1 MLCACSGEQFKFDE
15 PPPQSPESLATRDFS
30 ASGLSSRTGTVDW
43 DSKLEDA
50 QVDEVESTLKEAL
63 SLNYEEARALLGRLE
78 YQRGNFDAALH
89 VFQGI
94 DIRTLSSRMSKA
106 IAERTRPLKPR
117 SKCDIVPAGVMSLH
131 SVSLLLEA
139 ILLKAKSLE
148 ELSRIKDAA
157 KECKMIL
164 DVVDSA
170 LPNGIPEGIS
180 EDCKLL
186 EMFHK
191 ALELLPKLWI
201 QAGYVDEAVLAY
213 RRALV
218 KPWNLDSQR
227 LACIQKDLAATLLFG
242 GVEVEVPAQFQ
253 VSGSTSPKNNLE
265 EAILLLFVLMSK
277 MLNGQIEWDSEI
289 MHHLTFALTISG
301 HSESVADHIEQVLP
315 GIYTRSERWY
325 LLALCYSAAGQNDT
339 ALNLVKKISG
349 CSEANQ
355 EPHIPSLLLGAK
367 LCSQDLQQAHEG
379 VNFARAALNSAKNQN
394 EHFLVQA
401 HKLLGICYG
410 NAARVSISDFERNF
424 CQREAFAALNSA
436 FATCKEDPEILFSL
450 GLENAIQRNLTPAFN
465 NGMRYSEMVAG
476 STTRAWKL
484 LALVV
489 SAEQRFKDAEAIVD
503 LAFDET
509 GKIDQMEYL
518 RLKAVLQIA
527 QQQPKQ
533 AIETYRILLALIQ
546 AQQESMTDD
555 EVTFQRRLE
564 VEAWL
569 DLSRLYTDLE
579 SWRDA
584 EICINKAKAIQ
595 FYCPRSWHAT
605 GALFQAK
612 ARDKEALVAF
622 SISLSIEPDYIP
634 SIVST
639 AQVLMKMGDDT
650 VPIARSF
657 LMNALRLEP
666 TNHDAWFSLGMLA
679 KTEGSLQQAAD
690 FFQAAHELKL
700 SAPVQSF
707 V

>member
-15 PPPQSPESLATRDFS
+15 AAPESPESLATRDFS
-30 ASGLSSRTGTVDW
+30 ASGISSRTGTIDW
-43 DSKLEDA
+43 DSKLDDA

-78 YQRGNFDAALH
+78 YQRGNFDAALQ

-117 SKCDIVPAGVMSLH
+117 SKADVVPAGVMSLH

-170 LPNGIPEGIS
+170 LPNGLPDRIS

-201 QAGYVDEAVLAY
+201 QAGYLDEAVLAY
-213 RRALV
+213 RRALI
-218 KPWNLDSQR
+218 KPWNLDPQR
-227 LACIQKDLAATLLFG
+227 LAYIQKDLAATLLFV

-253 VSGSTSPKNNLE
+253 VWGSTAPKNNLE

-277 MLNGQIEWDSEI
+277 MLNGQIDWNSEV
-289 MHHLTFALTISG
+289 MSHLTFALTISG
-301 HSESVADHIEQVLP
+301 NFESLADHIEQVIP
-315 GIYTRSERWY
+315 GIYTRAERWY

-355 EPHIPSLLLGAK
+355 EPHVPSLLLGAK
-367 LCSQDLQQAHEG
+367 LCSQDLRQAHEG
-379 VNFARAALNSAKNQN
+379 INFARAVINLAKNQN
-394 EHFLVQA
+394 EHFLVQT
-401 HKLLGICYG
+401 HKLLGVCYG
-410 NAARVSISDFERNF
+410 NAARVSHSDFERNF
-424 CQREAFAALNSA
+424 CQREALAALNSA
-436 FATCKEDPEILFSL
+436 SAVSKEDPEILFSL

-465 NGMRYSEMVAG
+465 NVMRYSKMSAG
-476 STTRAWKL
+476 STAKAWKL

-489 SAEQRFKDAEAIVD
+489 SAEQRFEDAEAIVD
-503 LAFDET
+503 LALDET
-509 GKIDQMEYL
+509 GQVDQMEHL
-518 RLKAVLQIA
+518 RLKAVLQIS
-527 QQQPKQ
+527 QQQPKH

-546 AQQESMTDD
+546 AQKESTTED
-555 EVTFQRRLE
+555 EVKSQRRLE

-569 DLSRLYTDLE
+569 DLAGLYTDLE

-584 EICINKAKAIQ
+584 EICINRAKAIQ
-595 FYCPRSWHAT
+595 FFCPRNWHAT

-612 ARDKEALVAF
+612 ARHKEALVAF
-622 SISLSIEPDYIP
+622 SVSLSIEPDYIP

-639 AQVLMKMGDDT
+639 AKVLMKMGNGA

-666 TNHDAWFSLGMLA
+666 TNHEAWFNLGMLA
-679 KTEGSLQQAAD
+679 KMEGSVQQAAD

-700 SAPVQSF
+700 SAPVQTF

>member
-15 PPPQSPESLATRDFS
+15 AAPESPESLATRDFS
-30 ASGLSSRTGTVDW
+30 ASGISSRTGTIDW
-43 DSKLEDA
+43 DSKLDDA

-78 YQRGNFDAALH
+78 YQRGNFDAALQ

-106 IAERTRPLKPR
+106 IAERTRPLKLR
-117 SKCDIVPAGVMSLH
+117 SKADVVPAGVMSLH

-170 LPNGIPEGIS
+170 LPNGIPDGIS

-201 QAGYVDEAVLAY
+201 QAGYLDEAVLAY
-213 RRALV
+213 RRALI
-218 KPWNLDSQR
+218 KPWNLDPQR
-227 LACIQKDLAATLLFG
+227 LAYIQKDLAATLLFV

-253 VSGSTSPKNNLE
+253 VWGSTAPKNNLE

-277 MLNGQIEWDSEI
+277 MLNGQIDWDSEV
-289 MHHLTFALTISG
+289 MSHLTFALTISG
-301 HSESVADHIEQVLP
+301 NFESLADHIEQVIP
-315 GIYTRSERWY
+315 GIYTRAERWY

-355 EPHIPSLLLGAK
+355 EPHVPSLLLGAK
-367 LCSQDLQQAHEG
+367 LCSQDLRQAHEG
-379 VNFARAALNSAKNQN
+379 INFARAVINLAKNQN

-401 HKLLGICYG
+401 HKLLGVCYG
-410 NAARVSISDFERNF
+410 NAARVSHSDFERNF
-424 CQREAFAALNSA
+424 CQREALAALNSA
-436 FATCKEDPEILFSL
+436 SAVSKEDPEILFSL

-465 NGMRYSEMVAG
+465 NVMRYSEMSAG
-476 STTRAWKL
+476 STAKAWKL

-489 SAEQRFKDAEAIVD
+489 SAEQRFEDAEAIVD
-503 LAFDET
+503 LALDET
-509 GKIDQMEYL
+509 GQVDQMEHL
-518 RLKAVLQIA
+518 RLKAVLQIS
-527 QQQPKQ
+527 QQQPKH

-546 AQQESMTDD
+546 AQKESTTEDK
-555 EVTFQRRLE
+555 VKSQRRLE

-569 DLSRLYTDLE
+569 DLAGLYTDLE

-584 EICINKAKAIQ
+584 EICINRAKAIQ
-595 FYCPRSWHAT
+595 FFCPRNWHAT

-612 ARDKEALVAF
+612 ARHKEALVAF
-622 SISLSIEPDYIP
+622 SVSLSIEPDYIP

-639 AQVLMKMGDDT
+639 AKVLMKMGNGA

-666 TNHDAWFSLGMLA
+666 TNHEAWFNLGMLA
-679 KTEGSLQQAAD
+679 KMEGSVQQAAD

-700 SAPVQSF
+700 SAPVQTF